1 MLAAVPIE
9 VTVYGFETS
18 NNTKVRVALGYKGIP
33 YRFHSIDRTDR
44 GKIVE
49 LSGQRLTPVLVHGDV
64 VLCDSAAIMRYLDC
78 NFADTPTLCGRD
90 HAQQWEIE
98 DWELFARA
106 VLAGPMMKIVH
117 ARVTGSELDDGT
129 LARCAAD
136 FAAAVAKLTTR
147 LDGRDWLGRD
157 LNTRL
162 IGADNR
168 HPGAGF
174 LEPSLSPVPIA
185 NASAGLQNTKLPK
198 YLPPELFT
206 RRLALANEFDK
217 AFQTLQT
224 PLIGGADAR
233 QAMLRVHEVS
243 RMARLERGSVAQH
256 QPDPEVVV
264 LKCRYRTIVPS
275 TPIGSRYAM
284 PMRWQ
289 LRTRT

>member
-1 MLAAVPIE
+1 MSTE

-147 LDGRDWLGRD
+147 LDGRDWLVGDRM
-157 LNTRL
+157 TY
-162 IGADNR
+162 ADVT
-168 HPGAGF
+168 AAA
-174 LEPSLSPVPIA
+174 VIA
-185 NASAGLQNTKLPK
+185 RIRTAELLP
-198 YLPPELFT
+198 LPPVT
-206 RRLALANEFDK
+206 DALDDWQKRVMEYD
-217 AFQTLQT
+217 
-224 PLIGGADAR
+224 GRCR
-233 QAMLRVHEVS
+233 Q
-243 RMARLERGSVAQH
+243 G
-256 QPDPEVVV
+256 
-264 LKCRYRTIVPS
+264 
-275 TPIGSRYAM
+275 
-284 PMRWQ
+284 
-289 LRTRT
+289 